1 MKFITSK
8 LQTFVLVFTILLSI
22 KHYNSQSIGDL
33 ITPKCNS
40 NSISYT
46 ILANLS
52 EYLENEKNIDGRE
65 LYQSVS
71 DLTSKKVG
79 TIKDFYINQTTYTFD
94 SLNGSYDSYE
104 SLVADLSTNKIDAI
118 LTYGAIANDTQMT
131 SNDLSRF
138 VILENFNV
146 GFGVQKDNTTIRD
159 QLNEFRKTPFLTY
172 ELYSKWVG
180 INYQIKYIDK
190 NLTGNNG
197 TLNIIAKDN
206 FSGNCKKDENG
217 EFIGSEIELL
227 YEFAREYGYQLKI
240 TEASTYDE
248 QVDFLKNKTA
258 DIAVGN
264 FIIREDKRNDIDF
277 SDVLHRSPSGFV
289 VRYEN
294 LPDSADWYI
303 YHSIEDF
310 DGEILAIVSSA
321 PFGNLTKENFPNSQ
335 YKYYDNIYIPYEDLL
350 MEDIEGFLIDEPIAD
365 YFKLFYPERLDYYT
379 TDFFNFKYGFA
390 FKKDEEGTAL
400 LNEFNQFLSNV
411 NLTELYIKWNVSN
424 TINVTID
431 KNLNSSAPTINAA
444 FYVDFKPLI

>member
-1 MKFITSK
+1 M
-8 LQTFVLVFTILLSI
+8 FVLVFTILLSI

-79 TIKDFYINQTTYTFD
+79 TIKDFYINQTIYNFD

-159 QLNEFRKTPFLTY
+159 QLNEFRKTPFLAY

-197 TLNIIAKDN
+197 TLNIIVKDN

-217 EFIGSEIELL
+217 EFTGSEIELL
-227 YEFAREYGYQLKI
+227 Y
-240 TEASTYDE
+240 
-248 QVDFLKNKTA
+248 
-258 DIAVGN
+258 
-264 FIIREDKRNDIDF
+264 
-277 SDVLHRSPSGFV
+277 
-289 VRYEN
+289 
-294 LPDSADWYI
+294 
-303 YHSIEDF
+303 
-310 DGEILAIVSSA
+310 
-321 PFGNLTKENFPNSQ
+321 
-335 YKYYDNIYIPYEDLL
+335 
-350 MEDIEGFLIDEPIAD
+350 
-365 YFKLFYPERLDYYT
+365 
-379 TDFFNFKYGFA
+379 
-390 FKKDEEGTAL
+390 
-400 LNEFNQFLSNV
+400 
-411 NLTELYIKWNVSN
+411 
-424 TINVTID
+424 
-431 KNLNSSAPTINAA
+431 
-444 FYVDFKPLI
+444 

>member
-1 MKFITSK
+1 MVQ
-8 LQTFVLVFTILLSI
+8 L
-22 KHYNSQSIGDL
+22 
-33 ITPKCNS
+33 P
-40 NSISYT
+40 
-46 ILANLS
+46 
-52 EYLENEKNIDGRE
+52 
-65 LYQSVS
+65 
-71 DLTSKKVG
+71 
-79 TIKDFYINQTTYTFD
+79 
-94 SLNGSYDSYE
+94 
-104 SLVADLSTNKIDAI
+104 
-118 LTYGAIANDTQMT
+118 QMI

-138 VILENFNV
+138 AILENFDV
-146 GFGVQKDNTTIRD
+146 GFGVQKNNTTIRD
-159 QLNEFRKTPFLTY
+159 QLNEFMKTPFLTY

-240 TEASTYDE
+240 TEVSTYDE

-277 SDVLHRSPSGFV
+277 SNILHRSLSVFV

-294 LPDSADWYI
+294 LPDSTDWYI

-335 YKYYDNIYIPYEDLL
+335 YKYYDNIYIPYEELL

-379 TDFFNFKYGFA
+379 TDFLTNNYGFA

-444 FYVDFKPLI
+444 FYVDFKPLSFIEYNEMKGYEIDLLYRFAKEKNYNINLEKVNLIGRMDYIQEDKANITGGWFTITDERKKTVNFSNPIHEGKTAFAVSLILK

>member
-1 MKFITSK
+1 MLF
-8 LQTFVLVFTILLSI
+8 LPMVQL
-22 KHYNSQSIGDL
+22 
-33 ITPKCNS
+33 P
-40 NSISYT
+40 
-46 ILANLS
+46 
-52 EYLENEKNIDGRE
+52 
-65 LYQSVS
+65 
-71 DLTSKKVG
+71 
-79 TIKDFYINQTTYTFD
+79 
-94 SLNGSYDSYE
+94 
-104 SLVADLSTNKIDAI
+104 
-118 LTYGAIANDTQMT
+118 QMI

-138 VILENFNV
+138 AILENFDV

-159 QLNEFRKTPFLTY
+159 QLNEFMKTPFLTY

-180 INYQIKYIDK
+180 INYQTKYIDK

-217 EFIGSEIELL
+217 EFAGSEIELL

-240 TEASTYDE
+240 TEVSTYDE

-277 SDVLHRSPSGFV
+277 SDILHKSPSVFV

-294 LPDSADWYI
+294 LPDSTDWYI

-335 YKYYDNIYIPYEDLL
+335 YKYYDNIYIPYEELL

-379 TDFFNFKYGFA
+379 TDFLTNQYGFA

-431 KNLNSSAPTINAA
+431 KNLNTSAPTINAA
-444 FYVDFKPLI
+444 FYVDFKPLSFIEYNEMKGYEIDLLYLFAKEKNYNINLEKVNLIGRMNYIEDGKANITGRWFTITDERKQSVNFFQTLFMKERQLLLLELILKNIL